1 MTQSIALKLTRLN
14 RPDNRDEERI
24 KINGFKISL
33 CYANEFQPWVND
45 GYSTHLWVADGCL
58 TIIFPAK
65 PTALEIFSRQISIF
79 GLPTA
84 TRPFFPAKKFRDKY
98 SSNFGLPTG
107 NLTIFSSFPPN
118 IHLWVADGYLT
129 IFSGFPPNI
138 HLWVADGYS
147 TIFPPNIHLWVADG
161 SSTIFSRQKNQ
172 GQTLFELWV
181 ADGCLT
187 IFSRQTHNPN

>member
-14 RPDNRDEERI
+14 CPDNLDEERI

-33 CYANEFQPWVND
+33 CYADEFQPWVND

-138 HLWVADGYS
+138 HLWVADGC
-147 TIFPPNIHLWVADG
+147 
-161 SSTIFSRQKNQ
+161 STIFSRQKIQ
-172 GQTLFELWV
+172 GQILFELWV
-181 ADGCLT
+181 ADGYLT